1 MTAFVSR
8 RLRVAAFAS
17 SLLAAAGAAPRAFA
31 AQGGLSDFG
40 PCPPGYDFPTPLAG
54 RARCATLTVPE
65 SRRTP
70 EGRVLPLPI
79 VKFAALDADPAE
91 PVFVLNG
98 GPGEPNLATIRPL
111 VEVARRHD
119 VYYLGYRGADGPTIL
134 QCPELSSSLDA
145 PRILSRANL
154 ERVEAAAGACAR
166 RLQQSGIDVAHYTIL
181 DVIDDLETA
190 RTALGYARIDLFS
203 VSYGTRV
210 AQYYARRHPE
220 RIFRSVMSGANPPG
234 HFVFDARVNDRVLAH
249 LSDLCAADARCASK
263 TDNLQETVLDAL
275 HAGAKTGSDRI
286 DDGKTQLALFLSM
299 YRRDRFGSFVD
310 AALAAGR
317 GDLSGLERAGEFVSG
332 LGKTIVW
339 GDLMAKGILDSH
351 GYAAKQES
359 FAATAVS
366 MGSPLDQLYHALT
379 KQWPAAPL
387 PPEYHR
393 AADDATQ
400 TLVINGDVDVA
411 TPLTFVQ
418 AELMPHLRNGKLL
431 VLEDYGHGDS
441 GRQSQA
447 IDRVV
452 ATYYDTGELDVSPL
466 QPDPYVF
473 GP

>member
-1 MTAFVSR
+1 MTTFGSR
-8 RLRVAAFAS
+8 QLRVVA
-17 SLLAAAGAAPRAFA
+17 LAAGLLTAGGAAPCLAG
-31 AQGGLSDFG
+31 QGILSDFQ
-40 PCPPGYDFPTPLAG
+40 PCPPRYELPAPLAG
-54 RARCATLTVPE
+54 RAQCATLTVPE
-65 SRRTP
+65 NRMAP
-70 EGRVLPLPI
+70 QARVLTLPI
-79 VKFAALDADPAE
+79 VKFSALDADPAE

-98 GPGEPNLATIRPL
+98 GPGEPNLETVRPL
-111 VEVARRHD
+111 VEVARKHD
-119 VYYLGYRGADGPTIL
+119 VYYLGYRGADGSTIL

-145 PRILSRANL
+145 PHILSRANL

-166 RLQQSGIDVAHYTIL
+166 RLQQSGIDLGHYTIL

-190 RTALGYARIDLFS
+190 RSALGYARIDLYS

-210 AQYYARRHPE
+210 AQYYARRHPQ
-220 RIFRSVMSGANPPG
+220 RIFRSVMWGANPPG

-249 LSDLCAADARCASK
+249 LSDLCAADAHCASK
-263 TDNLQETVLDAL
+263 TDDLQEAVLDAL
-275 HAGAKTGSDRI
+275 HAGEKTGSDRI

-310 AALAAGR
+310 AALAAGK

-332 LGKTIVW
+332 LGNAIVW
-339 GDLMAKGILDSH
+339 GDLMAKGVLDSH
-351 GYAAKQES
+351 GYAAKQDS
-359 FAATAVS
+359 FEATAVS

-379 KQWPAAPL
+379 KQWPAAPF
-387 PPEYHR
+387 PQEYHR

-400 TLVINGDVDVA
+400 TLVINGDIDVA

-418 AELMPHLRNGKLL
+418 AELMPHLPNGKLL

-441 GRQSQA
+441 GRQSRA
-447 IDRVV
+447 IDRIV
-452 ATYYDTGELDVSPL
+452 ATYYETGELNLSPL